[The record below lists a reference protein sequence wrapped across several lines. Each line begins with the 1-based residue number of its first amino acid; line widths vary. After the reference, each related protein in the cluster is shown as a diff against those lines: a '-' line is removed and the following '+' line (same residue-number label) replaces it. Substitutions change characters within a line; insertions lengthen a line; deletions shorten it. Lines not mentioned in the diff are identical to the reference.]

1 MNNSDIE
8 TTPKNISGKK
18 LAVLILV
25 ILAVVSSLGFA
36 VTFTVA
42 GIMKSN
48 EPVEPPQEHGAFHIN
63 PQPAF
68 FYLIAGIFAAHALI
82 VLTFGIFAYLGKK
95 WAAIALIVF
104 GLSGYFG
111 AIAGIV
117 VLVNPRK
124 KVNNYN

>member
-1 MNNSDIE
+1 MVNS
-8 TTPKNISGKK
+8 TKNTSKRM

-42 GIMKSN
+42 GVLQGN

-95 WAAIALIVF
+95 WAAILLIIF
-104 GLSGYFG
+104 GLSGYLG

-117 VLVNPRK
+117 ALIKPREK
-124 KVNNYN
+124 AKQA